1 VPVGVTF
8 SSIIMRC
15 ARLGLM
21 LSALGRSR
29 ADDPDADHRL
39 LHGHPLR
46 AAAVRRGAC
55 EPRLPLVLPPWAGR
69 RCEPPACRRSGGW
82 SARTRLPTMPYAS
95 GFLADFTVAV
105 GRNDADAVV
114 ERTKCHVCDLSC
126 EWMSWLG
133 TPLSRVPTG
142 PIRISGDIELRWR
155 CENDLGL
162 HPTSAKATPGSAT
175 MGSLTERRR
184 SICPMQPQPS
194 TGRMT

>member
-1 VPVGVTF
+1 ML
-8 SSIIMRC
+8 IIGYCMGIRSER
-15 ARLGLM
+15 RL
-21 LSALGRSR
+21 
-29 ADDPDADHRL
+29 
-39 LHGHPLR
+39 
-46 AAAVRRGAC
+46 C
-55 EPRLPLVLPPWAGR
+55 EEVHVNL
-69 RCEPPACRRSGGW
+69 ACRW
-82 SARTRLPTMPYAS
+82 FCRTRLPAMPYAS
-95 GFLADFTVAV
+95 EFLADLLHVIGDLFADFTVAV

-114 ERTKCHVCDLSC
+114 ERTKCDVCDLSC

-142 PIRISGDIELRWR
+142 PIRISGDTESRWR